1 MNKKLMQRIARGDGL
16 ERKAAN
22 IMAGYARGYYTWLA
36 FEKINDRQCVKI
48 CMAAK
53 EAENSPDGTFYEFQ
67 KEMERRYTSIISII
81 KKPYS
86 LEIVAKRAKRDS
98 VMISEVTSI
107 LDEVWSYMNRN
118 DFTACCERCG
128 ENMENVYFSRASAKY
143 GYRCTSCLDREE
155 MAAENSWM
163 RKKLLQPANI
173 PLGIVGALLGMICS
187 ILLAYF
193 LRYIQTNNLQTFV
206 PIVLWYFHL
215 YISITFLYTG
225 YFILAKG
232 LDIPGLIICGV
243 LQFISLW
250 SIDMAGFLSAYGG
263 KQISHVDVEAATMR
277 TVWGCAFSQAVTL
290 WLYFENKMKVTV
302 KVYD

>member
-1 MNKKLMQRIARGDGL
+1 MNKKLMQRIARNDAL
-16 ERKAAN
+16 ERKTAST
-22 IMAGYARGYYTWLA
+22 MAGYARGYYTWLA
-36 FEKINDRQCVKI
+36 FEKINDRKCVKI
-48 CMAAK
+48 CIAAR
-53 EAENSPDGTFYEFQ
+53 EGENSSDGTFYEFE
-67 KEMERRYTSIISII
+67 KELGRNYASVIGII

-86 LEIVAKRAKRDS
+86 VEIAVKRAKRDS
-98 VMISEVTSI
+98 VMIREVTSI

-118 DFTACCERCG
+118 DFTACCEKCG
-128 ENMENVYFSRASAKY
+128 ESMENIYFSRASAKY

-163 RKKLLQPANI
+163 RTKLLQPANI
-173 PLGIVGALLGMICS
+173 PLGIVGALLGMLCS
-187 ILLAYF
+187 ILLGYF
-193 LRYIQTNNLQTFV
+193 LRYIHTDAMPTFA

-215 YISITFLYTG
+215 YSSIIILYAG
-225 YFILAKG
+225 YFLFARG
-232 LDIPGLIICGV
+232 LDISGLIICGV

-250 SIDMAGFLSAYGG
+250 SIDMAGFLSAYSGN
-263 KQISHVDVEAATMR
+263 QVSHVDVEAAAMR